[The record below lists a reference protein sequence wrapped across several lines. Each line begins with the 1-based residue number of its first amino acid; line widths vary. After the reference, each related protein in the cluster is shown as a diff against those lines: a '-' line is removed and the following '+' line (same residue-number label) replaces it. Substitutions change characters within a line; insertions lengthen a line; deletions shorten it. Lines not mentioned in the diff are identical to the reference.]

1 MTDQHGT
8 FLFKPVVL
16 ATNPRPTGQ
25 KSQPHARQIKSR
37 SGCEPCKRRRVKCD
51 ETQPC
56 CRRCQARKET
66 CTGNFQSD
74 TWQTER
80 PWLSAVSHNGQSAP
94 MLPYSSAISTS
105 LSTANSYGE
114 PTGILENDLLRHWFS
129 HVCLTMAI
137 VPPPLNPLSYGM
149 APYLRQSKALRHTM
163 QCVSQAHRQFFC
175 EGRLAEILEERGRA
189 LVSLQNEIDRAL
201 KRSPLSQASLLRTIL
216 LSSLLLGISSGWM
229 IDDDYGLQY
238 LDGAR
243 TVISVLLERGGPTDD
258 FLRYLLGLYIYWEVF
273 SSYIEANHTSATT
286 ADLVSR
292 VARQHLAGYVHP
304 VNGFATSIC
313 PILIEVGRYYRW
325 VIELSAMAGD
335 PVHELQLEAKL
346 QNWSVEEEFPSS
358 VKSSSSEANNVDQ
371 SVLRLLANSQRAM
384 GVIMLY
390 QARSVAQGVHPGD
403 FAPLREAVEIV
414 MTMLQ
419 VIPSDSPLLNSV
431 GPLLV
436 IAGSELLESDTEY
449 RALVEYHA
457 AQVTQYT
464 RVRAYFTG
472 FQLVRD
478 IWECRAAGERTTW
491 LELMLE
497 KGKNLSLV

>member
-1 MTDQHGT
+1 MADQRGN
-8 FLFKPVVL
+8 FLFQPVVL
-16 ATNPRPTGQ
+16 ATNPQPNGHT
-25 KSQPHARQIKSR
+25 SQLHPRQIKSR

-51 ETQPC
+51 EAQPC
-56 CRRCQARKET
+56 CRRCQARNET

-80 PWLSAVSHNGQSAP
+80 PWLSMAAQNAQSAP
-94 MLPYSSAISTS
+94 VLPYSSAISTS
-105 LSTANSYGE
+105 FSTINVYGE
-114 PTGILENDLLRHWFS
+114 LRGILENDILRHWFS
-129 HVCLTMAI
+129 HACLTMAI

-149 APYLRQSKALRHTM
+149 APYLRESKALRHTI

-175 EGRLAEILEERGRA
+175 EARLAEILEERDRA

-201 KRSPLSQASLLRTIL
+201 QRSPLSQASLLRTIL

-243 TVISVLLERGGPTDD
+243 KVVSLLLERGGPTDD

-273 SSYIEANHTSATT
+273 SSYIEANHTSTT
-286 ADLVSR
+286 AADLVPR
-292 VARQHLAGYVHP
+292 VVGQHLAGYVHP

-325 VIELSAMAGD
+325 VIELSPLGSD
-335 PVHELQLEAKL
+335 PVHEFELEAKL
-346 QNWSVEEEFPSS
+346 RNWSVEDEFPSS
-358 VKSSSSEANNVDQ
+358 VKSASSEASHVDQ
-371 SVLRLLANSQRAM
+371 AVLRLLANSQCAM

-390 QARSVAQGVHPGD
+390 QARSVAQGVHPRH
-403 FAPLREAVEIV
+403 FAPLREAVETV
-414 MTMLQ
+414 MLMLQ

-436 IAGSELLESDTEY
+436 IAGSELLPSDTEY
-449 RALVEYHA
+449 RALVEHHA
-457 AQVTQYT
+457 AQVRQYT
-464 RVRAYFTG
+464 RVRAYSTG

-478 IWECRAAGERTTW
+478 IWECRAAGLRTTW